1 MATWIIQNMS
11 TEARKNMETIRIN
24 IKNIM
29 LGMIIASTVG
39 MITAGTVG
47 IITAGTVGI
56 ITAGTVGM
64 PTIITEALRNF
75 S

>member
-29 LGMIIASTVG
+29 LGMIIAGTMGMITAGTVG

-47 IITAGTVGI
+47 IITAD
-56 ITAGTVGM
+56 TVGM

>member
-1 MATWIIQNMS
+1 MESQMNMD
-11 TEARKNMETIRIN
+11 TIRIN
-24 IKNIM
+24 IKYIM
-29 LGMIIASTVG
+29 LG

-47 IITAGTVGI
+47 IITADTE
-56 ITAGTVGM
+56 GM

>member
-1 MATWIIQNMS
+1 
-11 TEARKNMETIRIN
+11 METIRIN

-29 LGMIIASTVG
+29 LGMIIAGTMG
-39 MITAGTVG
+39 MIIASTASTAG
-47 IITAGTVGI
+47 TAGTVGI

>member
-1 MATWIIQNMS
+1 
-11 TEARKNMETIRIN
+11 METIRIN

-29 LGMIIASTVG
+29 LGMIIAGTMG
-39 MITAGTVG
+39 MIIAS
-47 IITAGTVGI
+47 
-56 ITAGTVGM
+56 TVGM

>member
-29 LGMIIASTVG
+29 LGMTTAGTVG
-39 MITAGTVG
+39 MITAGIVG
-47 IITAGTVGI
+47 MITAG
-56 ITAGTVGM
+56 TAGTVGM
-64 PTIITEALRNF
+64 ITIITEALRNF

>member
-1 MATWIIQNMS
+1 MNTDNMD
-11 TEARKNMETIRIN
+11 TIRIN
-24 IKNIM
+24 IKYIM
-29 LGMIIASTVG
+29 LG

-47 IITAGTVGI
+47 IITADTVGI
-56 ITAGTVGM
+56 ITAGTVDMITAGTVGM

>member
-29 LGMIIASTVG
+29 LGMIIAGTMG
-39 MITAGTVG
+39 MIIASTVG
-47 IITAGTVGI
+47 IITAGTVGM

>member
-1 MATWIIQNMS
+1 MESQINMD
-11 TEARKNMETIRIN
+11 TIRIN
-24 IKNIM
+24 IKYIM
-29 LGMIIASTVG
+29 LGMITTGTADIMGMTTADIMG

-47 IITAGTVGI
+47 TE
-56 ITAGTVGM
+56 GM

>member
-1 MATWIIQNMS
+1 
-11 TEARKNMETIRIN
+11 METIRIN

-29 LGMIIASTVG
+29 LGMIIA
-39 MITAGTVG
+39 GTMG
-47 IITAGTVGI
+47 TAGTVGI

>member
-1 MATWIIQNMS
+1 
-11 TEARKNMETIRIN
+11 METIRIN

-29 LGMIIASTVG
+29 LGMIIAGTMGMIIADTVG
-39 MITAGTVG
+39 MITAD
-47 IITAGTVGI
+47 
-56 ITAGTVGM
+56 TVGM

>member
-1 MATWIIQNMS
+1 MESQINMD
-11 TEARKNMETIRIN
+11 TIRIN
-24 IKNIM
+24 IKYIM
-29 LGMIIASTVG
+29 LGMITTGTADIMGMIIADIMGMTTADIMG

-47 IITAGTVGI
+47 TE
-56 ITAGTVGM
+56 GM

>member
-1 MATWIIQNMS
+1 
-11 TEARKNMETIRIN
+11 METIRIN

-29 LGMIIASTVG
+29 LGMIIAGTMGMIIAGTAG
-39 MITAGTVG
+39 MITAD
-47 IITAGTVGI
+47 
-56 ITAGTVGM
+56 TVGM

>member
-1 MATWIIQNMS
+1 MNNDNMDKLKHEHGI
-11 TEARKNMETIRIN
+11 TDEHGYHKDQHQVHHA
-24 IKNIM
+24 
-29 LGMIIASTVG
+29 GHDHCGTVG

-47 IITAGTVGI
+47 LITAD
-56 ITAGTVGM
+56 TVGM